1 MAKMI
6 GVLRC
11 VTAERRTRAIA
22 HPTIHVQASIA
33 QRSSGDRYTPS
44 ITATTNQPTRN
55 GQRTVRYQAIPEEM
69 S

>member
-1 MAKMI
+1 MTKTI
-6 GVLRC
+6 GVPRC
-11 VTAERRTRAIA
+11 VTADRRTRAIA

-33 QRSSGDRYTPS
+33 QRSSGVRYTPS
-44 ITATTNQPTRN
+44 IVATANQPTRN